1 MYQHSAAYETKMLD
15 EVQTHRLVGTVNGVA
30 FTQADV
36 IGVSYSNQC
45 SDKNVLIGSAAIG
58 TLKLTFLKPLLAR
71 GNYYNKQIII
81 SDGTKLTNTNLYED
95 IPMGVY
101 YIGEAKWT
109 AQGMIDVKAYDVMSL
124 LDKDLTI
131 EQTSGYLYDFCKI
144 IETETGAPFVI
155 TRAECEALPNGDKI
169 ISPFPENDMTT
180 FRDLASKLGQLVG
193 GFATAAR
200 DGSFVLRTF
209 QPKSAS
215 VVTIPINRRQS
226 GSTFSDFETR
236 FDAIS
241 YIDAKDGNGAQYIG
255 NEWGYVMSLG
265 AQPFLQYGIQSERT
279 ARATAIY
286 NQVQNMVYTPF
297 KVTLLPGFCALDLGD
312 IVSFTD
318 DYSGTTSIG
327 CVMSID
333 YTYNKSVIVQCFG
346 SNPNL
351 KNAKS
356 KTDNAVAGNSSSEK
370 GQRLIS
376 FVSTNIARKELVG
389 GDPAKEILKTSFS
402 TTNPDTILTLTE
414 VKFETSEANTVAEIY
429 YYLNGEQIL
438 YVPTE
443 TYSEAGVHT
452 MSLMYPLLNLSPG
465 VLYTF
470 SARMKTSSDTVIEA
484 MNARQYIQGAGVEDS
499 GRWDGYLDLNDE
511 FEAFS
516 FNVELPTLSE
526 TVSLTADYP
535 EVITLSDVYDPFI
548 NDIALPTLTEEI
560 NVTTFIPHNYVVT
573 EDGDRLVAD
582 PASPLI
588 T

>member
-1 MYQHSAAYETKMLD
+1 MYQISDAYRTKMLD
-15 EVQTHRLVGTVNGVA
+15 EVQTHHLVGTVNGVA
-30 FTQADV
+30 FTNADV

-58 TLKLTFLKPLLAR
+58 TLKLTFLKPLLSR

-144 IETETGAPFVI
+144 IETETGAPFGM

-180 FRDLASKLGQLVG
+180 FRDLASKLGQIVG
-193 GFATAAR
+193 GFATADR
-200 DGSFVLRTF
+200 NGSFVLRTF
-209 QPKSAS
+209 KPKSDS
-215 VVTIPINRRQS
+215 IITIPVNRRQS

-241 YIDAKDGNGAQYIG
+241 YIDVKDQNGAQYIG
-255 NEWGYVMSLG
+255 NEWGYVMALG

-279 ARATAIY
+279 ARATAIF

-318 DYSGTTSIG
+318 DYSGATSIG

-333 YTYNKSVIVQCFG
+333 YTYNKSVIIQCFG

-356 KTDNAVAGNSSSEK
+356 KTDNAIAGNSSSEK

-376 FVSTNIARKELVG
+376 FVSTNIERKELIG
-389 GDPAKEILKTSFS
+389 NDPAKEILRTSFS

-414 VKFETSEANTVAEIY
+414 VKFTTAEANTVAEIY

-443 TYSEAGVHT
+443 TYSEAGLHT
-452 MSLMYPLLNLSPG
+452 MSLMYPLLNLNPG

-470 SARMKTSSDTVIEA
+470 TARMKTSSDTVIEA
-484 MNARQYIQGAGVEDS
+484 MDARQYIQGAGVE
-499 GRWDGYLDLNDE
+499 GNNRWDGYFDLSEE

-516 FNVELPTLSE
+516 NEVLLPTLTENVLLNTSQPQAIVLSE
-526 TVSLTADYP
+526 VYSPFLFDVS
-535 EVITLSDVYDPFI
+535 
-548 NDIALPTLTEEI
+548 LPTLTEEI
-560 NVTTFIPHNYVVT
+560 NLTSFIPHNYLVT

-582 PASPLI
+582 PNSPLI

>member
-58 TLKLTFLKPLLAR
+58 TLKLTFLKPLLTR
-71 GNYYNKQIII
+71 GNYYGKQIII

-144 IETETGAPFVI
+144 IETETGAPFGM

-215 VVTIPINRRQS
+215 VVTIPVNRRQS

-241 YIDAKDGNGAQYIG
+241 YIDAKDGNGVQYIG

-414 VKFETSEANTVAEIY
+414 VKFETSEADTVAEIY

-548 NDIALPTLTEEI
+548 NDISLPTLTEEI

>member
-58 TLKLTFLKPLLAR
+58 TLKLTFLKPLLTR

-144 IETETGAPFVI
+144 IETETGAPFGM

-215 VVTIPINRRQS
+215 VITIPVNRRQS

-241 YIDAKDGNGAQYIG
+241 YIDAKDGNGVQYIG

-265 AQPFLQYGIQSERT
+265 AQPFLQYGISSERT

-333 YTYNKSVIVQCFG
+333 YTYNKAVIVQCFG

-414 VKFETSEANTVAEIY
+414 VKFETSEADTVAEIY

-470 SARMKTSSDTVIEA
+470 SARMKTSSNTVIEA

-526 TVSLTADYP
+526 TVSLTADHP
-535 EVITLSDVYDPFI
+535 ELITLSDVYDPFI
-548 NDIALPTLTEEI
+548 NDISLPTLTEEI

>member
-1 MYQHSAAYETKMLD
+1 
-15 EVQTHRLVGTVNGVA
+15 
-30 FTQADV
+30 
-36 IGVSYSNQC
+36 
-45 SDKNVLIGSAAIG
+45 
-58 TLKLTFLKPLLAR
+58 
-71 GNYYNKQIII
+71 
-81 SDGTKLTNTNLYED
+81 
-95 IPMGVY
+95 
-101 YIGEAKWT
+101 
-109 AQGMIDVKAYDVMSL
+109 
-124 LDKDLTI
+124 
-131 EQTSGYLYDFCKI
+131 
-144 IETETGAPFVI
+144 
-155 TRAECEALPNGDKI
+155 
-169 ISPFPENDMTT
+169 
-180 FRDLASKLGQLVG
+180 
-193 GFATAAR
+193 
-200 DGSFVLRTF
+200 
-209 QPKSAS
+209 
-215 VVTIPINRRQS
+215 
-226 GSTFSDFETR
+226 
-236 FDAIS
+236 
-241 YIDAKDGNGAQYIG
+241 
-255 NEWGYVMSLG
+255 
-265 AQPFLQYGIQSERT
+265 
-279 ARATAIY
+279 
-286 NQVQNMVYTPF
+286 
-297 KVTLLPGFCALDLGD
+297 
-312 IVSFTD
+312 
-318 DYSGTTSIG
+318 
-327 CVMSID
+327 MSID

-414 VKFETSEANTVAEIY
+414 VKFETSEADTIAEIY

-526 TVSLTADYP
+526 TVSLTADHP
-535 EVITLSDVYDPFI
+535 ELITLSDVYDPFI

-582 PASPLI
+582 SASPLI

>member
-144 IETETGAPFVI
+144 IETETGAPFGM

-209 QPKSAS
+209 QPKAAS

-414 VKFETSEANTVAEIY
+414 VKFETSEADTIAEIY

-526 TVSLTADYP
+526 TVSLTADHP
-535 EVITLSDVYDPFI
+535 ELITLSDVYDPFI

-582 PASPLI
+582 SASPLI

>member
-144 IETETGAPFVI
+144 IETETGAPFGM

-265 AQPFLQYGIQSERT
+265 AQPFLQYGISSERT

-438 YVPTE
+438 YVPAE

-535 EVITLSDVYDPFI
+535 EVITLSDVYDTFI
-548 NDIALPTLTEEI
+548 NDISLPTLAEEI

>member
-144 IETETGAPFVI
+144 IETETGAPFGM